1 MSDERQETVSDILAE
16 KEAEIALLKAA
27 LVTANNE
34 IDLAL
39 SNSRVMYH
47 RLNSENIRNT
57 EMDREIIHGLR
68 EEHARLRAA
77 LKPVLGVK
85 REDCAC
91 LSEFAIRCMNA
102 VKESQRICKG
112 DRECE
117 VK

>member
-1 MSDERQETVSDILAE
+1 MSMGSNGTVADILAE

-27 LVTANNE
+27 LVAANNE
-34 IDLAL
+34 IDRAL

-57 EMDREIIHGLR
+57 EMDRETIHGLR
-68 EEHARLRAA
+68 EENARLRAA

-91 LSEFAIRCMNA
+91 LSEFSIRCMNA
-102 VKESQRICKG
+102 VNETQRMYKG
-112 DRECE
+112 NRECE

>member
-27 LVTANNE
+27 LVTANDE
-34 IDLAL
+34 IVLAR
-39 SNSRVMYH
+39 SNSRAMYH

-68 EEHARLRAA
+68 EENARLRAA
-77 LKPVLGVK
+77 LKPVLEAH
-85 REDCAC
+85 REDCWA
-91 LSEFAIRCMNA
+91 LEWAIRRSNA
-102 VKESQRICKG
+102 VNEAQRIYKG
-112 DRECE
+112 NRESD